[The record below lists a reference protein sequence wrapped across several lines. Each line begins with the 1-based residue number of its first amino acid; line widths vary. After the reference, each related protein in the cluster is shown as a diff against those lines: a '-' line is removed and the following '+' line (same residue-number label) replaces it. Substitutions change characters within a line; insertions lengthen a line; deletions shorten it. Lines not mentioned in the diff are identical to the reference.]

1 MSSIKNTSKSSI
13 RRHAL
18 PENAV
23 VECSKCR
30 ALARP
35 KELADPG
42 QTCPKCGA
50 SNWVVHK
57 PDTARS

>member
-1 MSSIKNTSKSSI
+1 MIINESSKSSI
-13 RRHAL
+13 RRRAL
-18 PENAV
+18 PENTV

-35 KELADPG
+35 KDLADPG

-57 PDTARS
+57 PETTKS